1 MIKIGLIIMNKGKD
15 LDFVIGELLED
26 GAVKLELES
35 ED

>member
-1 MIKIGLIIMNKGKD
+1 MIKIGLIIMNKGKG

-26 GAVKLELES
+26 GEVKLELES

>member
-26 GAVKLELES
+26 GDMKLELER

>member
-15 LDFVIGELLED
+15 LDIVIGELLED
-26 GAVKLELES
+26 GDMKLELES